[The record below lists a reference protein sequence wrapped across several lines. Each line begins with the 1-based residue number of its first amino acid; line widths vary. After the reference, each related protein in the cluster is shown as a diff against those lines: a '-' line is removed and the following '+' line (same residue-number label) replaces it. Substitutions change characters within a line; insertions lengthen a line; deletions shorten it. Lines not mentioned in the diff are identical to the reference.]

1 MNRPRAANPGP
12 SPRRAALAALLQVV
26 QHGRNLPDALEPE
39 LARIRDS
46 RDRALAQALAYG
58 VMRDYWRLD
67 ALLGALLEK
76 PLRAKDADVQLVLM
90 LGLYQIMAMR
100 IPDHA
105 AVTETVKLLKKLK
118 KPWAKGLVN
127 GVLRHY
133 LRQQETVLGQLQAK
147 PAFASGH
154 PDWLVELFRRDWP
167 DDWRRICE
175 ANNQPPPMTLRVNP
189 RQISRQ
195 AYLQKLQDAGFPAQ
209 PARHAK
215 SALTLDK
222 PVDVSELPGFA
233 QGWVS
238 VQDSAAQLAAPL
250 LDPQPGERVLDACAA
265 PGGKTAHLRERQ
277 PELAELVALD
287 IEASRLA
294 RVEQALARLQLE
306 ATCLAGDA
314 ADPASWWDGQPFDRI
329 LLDAPC
335 SATGV
340 IRRHPDI
347 RLLRRQSDIAPLV
360 VRQQAI
366 LQALWTTL
374 KPGGFLLYATCS
386 ILKQENTQQ
395 IVQFLDRHDDARL
408 LDIEADW
415 GQAMPAG
422 RQILPGDDNMDGFFY
437 ARLQKN

>member
-1 MNRPRAANPGP
+1 MNKPRSANPGP

-26 QHGRNLPDALEPE
+26 LHGRNLPDALEPE
-39 LARIRDS
+39 LAKIPDS

-67 ALLGALLEK
+67 ALLAELLAK
-76 PLRAKDADVQLVLM
+76 PLRAKDSDVQLVLM

-105 AVTETVKLLKKLK
+105 AVTETVKLLKKLN

-133 LRQQETVLGQLQAK
+133 LRHQDSLLVQMQDK
-147 PAFASGH
+147 PAFTSGH
-154 PDWLVELFRRDWP
+154 PGWLVALFRRDWP
-167 DDWRRICE
+167 DDWPAICE
-175 ANNQPPPMTLRVNP
+175 ANNQPPPMTLRVNLQ
-189 RQISRQ
+189 QISRPDYLKQLQ
-195 AYLQKLQDAGFPAQ
+195 AAGFSAQ
-209 PARHAK
+209 PAAHAQ

-222 PVDVSELPGFA
+222 PVDVSELPGFD
-233 QGWVS
+233 QGQVS

-250 LDPQPGERVLDACAA
+250 LDPRPGERVLDACAA
-265 PGGKTAHLRERQ
+265 PGGKTAHLREHQ
-277 PELAELVALD
+277 PELAALVALD
-287 IEASRLA
+287 IEAGRLA
-294 RVEQALARLQLE
+294 RVEQTLARLQLD
-306 ATCLAGDA
+306 ATCLVGDA
-314 ADPASWWDGQPFDRI
+314 AVPDSWWDGQPFDRI

-347 RLLRRQSDIAPLV
+347 RLLRRQNDIAVLV
-360 VRQQAI
+360 ERQQAI
-366 LQALWTTL
+366 LQALWRTL

-395 IVQFLDRHDDARL
+395 IEQFLARHDDARL
-408 LDIEADW
+408 LDIEANW

-437 ARLQKN
+437 ARLYKD